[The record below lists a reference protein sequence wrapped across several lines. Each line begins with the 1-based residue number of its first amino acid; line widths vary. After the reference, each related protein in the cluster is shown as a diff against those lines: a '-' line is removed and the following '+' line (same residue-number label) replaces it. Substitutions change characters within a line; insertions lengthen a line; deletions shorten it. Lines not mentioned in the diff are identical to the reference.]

1 MKTLS
6 GNSIQSLIVLGRF
19 LPPKCEV
26 DFLLR
31 GEGRCVAITGGI
43 GLKQNPPF
51 SEESVNLLLSIVSSR
66 SGISSAD
73 DLYLLKLAKVKLPF
87 LNRSLLRYTS
97 ICLIEYTKNVPN
109 GAIF

>member
-66 SGISSAD
+66 SGISSAYPV
-73 DLYLLKLAKVKLPF
+73 LMIFISLNWLRSSFPF
-87 LNRSLLRYTS
+87 LIGPS
-97 ICLIEYTKNVPN
+97 
-109 GAIF
+109 